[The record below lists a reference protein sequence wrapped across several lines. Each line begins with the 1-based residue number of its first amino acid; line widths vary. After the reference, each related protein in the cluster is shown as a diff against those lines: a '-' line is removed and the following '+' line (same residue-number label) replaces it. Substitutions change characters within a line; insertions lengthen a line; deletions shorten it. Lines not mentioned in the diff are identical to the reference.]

1 MCELSV
7 FREIGGQRELVMEG
21 VISLTTRGSR
31 LLLEGIL
38 GDVQE
43 LEGRVLEVSIVS
55 QQALIGSP

>member
-1 MCELSV
+1 
-7 FREIGGQRELVMEG
+7 MEG